1 MIQIQI
7 NANAKLERWYL
18 YENQYV
24 QMVFWL
30 RLDYLTYNIV
40 HETESWLR
48 QIDLDTIPYY
58 EVHILNSDTNYANT
72 ISIIYKKDR
81 SMIYYR
87 AFEFCIW
94 RILKIICLCT
104 KNTAWFCPYKTIH
117 VICSVW
123 EFLEGFNQWPKNNY
137 NLIANGTCNLHISRI
152 IWHYC
157 MFISLQIWYGTT
169 LIS

>member
-1 MIQIQI
+1 M
-7 NANAKLERWYL
+7 YL
-18 YENQYV
+18 YKNQYV
-24 QMVFWL
+24 QVVFWL
-30 RLDYLTYNIV
+30 RLDYITYNIV

-48 QIDLDTIPYY
+48 QIDLDTTPLLWSAYIKFWYQLRKY
-58 EVHILNSDTNYANT
+58 NIHHIQ
-72 ISIIYKKDR
+72 KDR

-117 VICSVW
+117 VIYSVW

>member
-1 MIQIQI
+1 MKTCIDD
-7 NANAKLERWYL
+7 KRWYL

-48 QIDLDTIPYY
+48 QMDLDTVPYY
-58 EVHILNSDTNYANT
+58 KVHTLNSDTNYANT

-87 AFEFCIW
+87 AFG
-94 RILKIICLCT
+94 ILHSAHF
-104 KNTAWFCPYKTIH
+104 KNYMPVYK
-117 VICSVW
+117 
-123 EFLEGFNQWPKNNY
+123 K
-137 NLIANGTCNLHISRI
+137 
-152 IWHYC
+152 
-157 MFISLQIWYGTT
+157 
-169 LIS
+169 